1 MTSLKQMKKLRLASG
16 VALQA
21 MVMVAGG
28 VAAGVMLA
36 SPAVAQDYTRGV
48 LSGTVLNVDG
58 APVAGA
64 EVTVTST
71 EQGFTNKAT
80 TDAKGS
86 FLINALPT
94 GIYQVRVT
102 SNGQLVYSDAGLSVA
117 AGSTSSYRFTA
128 AEPASAKTDDGTIV
142 VVGSRLKIND
152 FAATTTGLSID
163 VANVVENVPIPR
175 TQSGVILLAP
185 GTTSGD
191 TGFGDL
197 VSFGGATVAEN
208 SYYVNGLNTT
218 NFRTFVGNNTV
229 PFEFY
234 RTVDVKTGGWSAE
247 YGRAIGGVTSAV
259 VKSGSNDFEAGIVAT
274 YAPNWLRKDSPDTY
288 RNASK
293 ALKELNS
300 QDTRNSY
307 EANIYAS
314 GPIIKDRLFFYALY
328 TPGKTERED
337 TSVTGGYRFQS
348 KSTSPFFG
356 GKLDGII
363 TDGHRVELTFFR
375 DKNKTFYDYLPVD
388 PVTGAVTGS
397 SAGTEKL
404 TSGGNNFIAQYTGQF
419 TDWFTLSAAYG
430 ENNYAR
436 GDVVVGDNPQPIVQ
450 SFLNGSV
457 QTVSG
462 IPVAPSDGQDK
473 RKVYRVDADVYAN
486 FLGNH
491 HFRFGVDRED
501 LSASENT
508 FYTGD
513 YIYRYYA
520 SYIRARYY
528 LNAGDFSSKQTAFY
542 LQDSWN
548 LLNDRLNLQLG
559 VRNDRFD
566 NYGVTGEKY
575 LSIKNQWAPRLGAS
589 FDVFGDKLT
598 KLNAFWGRYY
608 FPVATNTNIRLAGA
622 ETYYEQRFAYPVG
635 VVPGTPL
642 ANGAPSNAQTK
653 ADGAPVLG
661 ALTSS
666 NINACPAFGPG
677 SGQLCRTVF
686 SDGVPGAT
694 DTLVSS
700 NLKPMYQDEFL
711 IGLTHRMD
719 DWTFGVRYI
728 NRRLKETLE
737 DIAIDAAVN
746 AYCEEK
752 GIDCLGTSI
761 WSGFHQYVL
770 ANPGA
775 PVTVRLDGDSSLPG
789 TTDVVTLSAADLRY
803 PKPSRK
809 YDAVEFTVNKAFNG
823 TYGFDFSYT
832 WQNLRGNYEGSVK
845 SDNNQD
851 DAGLTQDFDQPG
863 LVDGAYGKLANGRRH
878 TFKFYGSYKPTEWM
892 TMGANLTVA
901 SPRQFSCIG
910 VHPTDFFASLY
921 GSASF
926 FCANPLGN
934 GGSTD
939 SKLVSRGSAFKGEW
953 AKNLDLGLQ
962 FQLPKTLGNSSFRVD
977 VFNLLNW
984 KQKLDF
990 VEFGEDDSGA
1000 LREDYRLVSG
1010 YQSPRSVRFTYTLR
1024 FGGK

>member
-1 MTSLKQMKKLRLASG
+1 MEKSTSFKRGVLLSGAALRAVAFVSAGAAVATLAPTS
-16 VALQA
+16 VH
-21 MVMVAGG
+21 
-28 VAAGVMLA
+28 
-36 SPAVAQDYTRGV
+36 AQDYTRGV
-48 LSGTVLNVDG
+48 LAGTVVQANG
-58 APVAGA
+58 SPVAGA
-64 EVTVTST
+64 EVTVVSA

-80 TDAKGS
+80 TDDKGG

-94 GIYQVRVT
+94 GIYKVTVT
-102 SNGQLVYSDAGLSVA
+102 SNGQVIYSDAGLSVT
-117 AGSTSSYRFTA
+117 AGSTSSYRFTS

-152 FAATTTGLSID
+152 FAATTTGLAVD
-163 VANVVENVPIPR
+163 VANVIENVPIPR

-234 RTVDVKTGGWSAE
+234 RTVDVKTGGWAAE

-259 VKSGSNDFEAGIVAT
+259 VKSGSNNFEAGVVAT
-274 YAPNWLRKDSPDTY
+274 FEPN
-288 RNASK
+288 
-293 ALKELNS
+293 ALKSTSPNTFRNTEGDLKSLNKDDYG
-300 QDTRNSY
+300 QSY
-307 EANIYAS
+307 QANIYAS

-328 TPGKTERED
+328 APGKTERRD
-337 TSVTGGYRFQS
+337 TSVTGGYRFAS

-363 TDGHRVELTFFR
+363 ADGHRVELTFFR
-375 DKNKTFYDYLPVD
+375 DKANTYYDYLPID
-388 PVTGAVTGS
+388 ATTGAVTGS
-397 SAGTEKL
+397 SAGKEKV
-404 TSGGNNFIAQYTGQF
+404 TTGGNNFIAQYTGQF
-419 TDWFTLSAAYG
+419 AKWFTLSAAYG

-450 SFLNGSV
+450 SSLNGTV

-462 IPVAPSDGQDK
+462 IPVAPTDGRDK
-473 RKVYRVDADVYAN
+473 RKVYRVDADIYAN

-491 HFRFGVDRED
+491 HFRLGFDRED

-508 FYTGD
+508 FYTGN
-513 YIYRYYA
+513 YIYRYTA
-520 SYIRARYY
+520 NYIRARYY
-528 LNAGDFSSKQTAFY
+528 LNAGDFQSKQTAFY

-635 VVPGTPL
+635 VDRDNPS
-642 ANGAPSNAQTK
+642 ANGAPANPQVN
-653 ADGAPVLG
+653 ADGSPVLG
-661 ALTSS
+661 ALTGQ
-666 NINACPAFGPG
+666 NINACPDIGPG
-677 SGQLCRTVF
+677 AGQLCRTVF
-686 SDGVPGAT
+686 SDGIPGAT
-694 DTLVSS
+694 DTLVAA

-719 DWTFGVRYI
+719 DWTFGLRYI

-746 AYCEEK
+746 AYCEDN
-752 GIDCLGTSI
+752 GVDCAGSSI

-770 ANPGA
+770 ANPGK
-775 PVTVRLDGDSSLPG
+775 PVTIRLDGDASLPG
-789 TTDVVTLSAADLRY
+789 TTDVVTLSAEDLNY

-863 LVDGAYGKLANGRRH
+863 LVEGANGRLANGRKH
-878 TFKFYGSYKPTEWM
+878 TFKLYGSYKPREWL
-892 TMGANLTVA
+892 TIGANLTVA
-901 SPRQFSCIG
+901 SPRNFSCIG
-910 VHPTDFFASLY
+910 VHPTDYFASQY
-921 GSASF
+921 GAASF
-926 FCANPLGN
+926 YCANPLGN
-934 GGSTD
+934 GGSEEST
-939 SKLVSRGSAFKGEW
+939 LVPRGSAFKSEW
-953 AKNLDLGLQ
+953 SKNLDLGLQ
-962 FQLPKTLGNSSFRVD
+962 FQLPKMLGNSSFRID
-977 VFNLLNW
+977 VFNLFNW
-984 KQKLDF
+984 KQKLDY

-1000 LREDYRLVSG
+1000 LRSDYKLVTG
-1010 YQSPRSVRFTYTLR
+1010 YQAPRSVRLTYALR